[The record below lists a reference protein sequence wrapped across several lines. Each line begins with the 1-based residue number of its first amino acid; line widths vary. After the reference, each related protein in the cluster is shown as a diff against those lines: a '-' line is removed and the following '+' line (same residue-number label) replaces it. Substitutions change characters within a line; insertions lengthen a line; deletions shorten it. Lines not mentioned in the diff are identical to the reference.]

1 MTLDI
6 IQIWNERDISNNAVV
21 HRSTAASY
29 L

>member
-6 IQIWNERDISNNAVV
+6 IQIWNERDIFNNAVV